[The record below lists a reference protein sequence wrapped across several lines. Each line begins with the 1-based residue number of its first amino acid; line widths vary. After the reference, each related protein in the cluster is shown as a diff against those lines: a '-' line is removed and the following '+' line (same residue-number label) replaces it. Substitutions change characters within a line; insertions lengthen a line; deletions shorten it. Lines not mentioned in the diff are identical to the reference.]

1 MVNAFRC
8 TLVSILDYL
17 TSLFEEGLEYN
28 TIGVNRSPMSA
39 YHEKVDDIPMGQ
51 HSLVT
56 SLIAGMFNS
65 RLPQPRYIFV
75 WDVQVVL
82 NFIQKYRCISSSL
95 TDQELTYKLC
105 MLLS

>member
-28 TIGVNRSPMSA
+28 TIGVNRSVMSG
-39 YHEKVDDIPMGQ
+39 YHEKVDDIPVGQ
-51 HSLVT
+51 HPLVT
-56 SLIAGMFNS
+56 SLMAGIFNS
-65 RLPQPRYIFV
+65 RLLQPRYIFV
-75 WDVQVVL
+75 WDFQVIL
-82 NFIQKYRCISSSL
+82 NFIQKNWGISSSVI
-95 TDQELTYKLC
+95 DQELTYKLC